1 MIMLVENDIYEL
13 PIAVED
19 TVSNM
24 FRLLNKTGLSSI
36 SRSGIDS
43 SLKRNTVTKLSDG
56 RFGKFIRVEEEE

>member
-1 MIMLVENDIYEL
+1 MLVENDVYEL

-24 FRLLNKTGLSSI
+24 FRLLNRTGLSNI

-43 SLKRNTVTKLSDG
+43 SLKRNTVTKLNDG
-56 RFGKFIRVEEEE
+56 RFGKFVRVEEEE

>member
-1 MIMLVENDIYEL
+1 MIMLVENDMYEL

-24 FRLLNKTGLSSI
+24 FRLLNKTGLSNI

-43 SLKRNTVTKLSDG
+43 SIKRKTVTKLNDG
-56 RFGKFIRVEEEE
+56 RFGRFIKISEEE